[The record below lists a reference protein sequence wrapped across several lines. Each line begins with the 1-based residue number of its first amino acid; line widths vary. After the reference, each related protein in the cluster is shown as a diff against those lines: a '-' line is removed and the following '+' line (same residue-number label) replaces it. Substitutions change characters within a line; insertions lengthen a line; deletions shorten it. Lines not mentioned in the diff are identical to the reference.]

1 MFEVQFNRH
10 AGMDES
16 FEADTLAEAM
26 AIVAEEG
33 HGSYLTV
40 VLDPSG
46 REVWTS

>member
-10 AGMDES
+10 YGADES

-26 AIVAEEG
+26 SIVAEFG
-33 HGSYLTV
+33 GGSYLTQ

-46 REVWTS
+46 RVVWAS